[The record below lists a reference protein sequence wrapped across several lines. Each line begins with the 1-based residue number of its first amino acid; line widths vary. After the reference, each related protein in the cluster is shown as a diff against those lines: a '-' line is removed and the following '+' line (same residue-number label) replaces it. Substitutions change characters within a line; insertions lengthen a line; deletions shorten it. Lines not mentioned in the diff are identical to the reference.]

1 MFVCPIHFAP
11 GWIDKESTLLEP
23 RGGEESGKEKKMKQ
37 TKPTMKTFNN
47 KRQEPMIKSGVSFLW
62 FVARVLHVF
71 KLIDTP
77 FGVAFADLP

>member
-1 MFVCPIHFAP
+1 
-11 GWIDKESTLLEP
+11 
-23 RGGEESGKEKKMKQ
+23 MKQ

>member
-1 MFVCPIHFAP
+1 LRRDELIKKALSSNP
-11 GWIDKESTLLEP
+11 
-23 RGGEESGKEKKMKQ
+23 GGEKNQERKKKMKQ